1 MFNIQMSIEHCALN
15 IEHCSTKKFPDK
27 PSPFVNSIMN
37 FVQVLM
43 YIGIFVFAATGAL
56 KARTHQ
62 MDIFGGTVIAF
73 ATAYGGGT
81 IRDLLIGIRPVNWVN
96 DYIALALVAGAVVIV
111 AFFKTNKARFRRTIF
126 FTDAVGLGMFTAA
139 GIERSLLHGLNDG
152 YAVLMGVIT
161 STFGGLV
168 ADILCGEVP
177 DLLKRSELYA
187 TASAIGGV
195 IYILLNGAGL
205 DTNLSLFTCVCIVVG
220 IRIFSKRKR
229 VRLPEV

>member
-1 MFNIQMSIEHCALN
+1 
-15 IEHCSTKKFPDK
+15 
-27 PSPFVNSIMN
+27 MN
-37 FVQVLM
+37 FIDFIL
-43 YIGIFVFAATGAL
+43 YTGIFVFAATGAL

-62 MDIFGGTVIAF
+62 MDIFGGTVIGF

-81 IRDLLIGIRPVNWVN
+81 IRDLLIGARPVNWVN
-96 DYIALALVAGAVVIV
+96 DYIALGLVISGVVIV
-111 AFFKTNKARFRRTIF
+111 SFLRSNKVRFRKTLF
-126 FTDAVGLGMFTAA
+126 FTDAIGLGMFTAV
-139 GIERSLLHGLNDG
+139 GIDRAMVFGVNDM
-152 YAVLMGVIT
+152 YAVIMGVIT

-195 IYILLNGAGL
+195 VYILLNDIGL
-205 DTNLSLFTCVCIVVG
+205 DKNLCLFICVLLVVG

-229 VRLPEV
+229 LRLPEM